1 MAGKLGRALVLLV
14 LLAAALI
21 TQAPLAVF
29 LLAFALVLLVLL
41 RLDAAYLRRQ
51 VTAELLVPDKPV
63 IQGEDFTLTV
73 RLRNR
78 SRLPI
83 PALVVLLNAADEWG
97 GGQITLRCAAML
109 GGKESAEQRI
119 TLNAGKSGVW
129 SIAVRG
135 ITLRD
140 HLGVF
145 TAACPAA
152 AQSRSICVLP
162 AAAAGKAKAETAPDE
177 DGDEADTRAALGG
190 SYELR
195 EYRDGDTLKQVHWK
209 LNAKLDRLMVREPL
223 TALRAAL
230 TPGGDLDGAEEW
242 GDFPQQAAKHRKNP
256 PKRKKERTA
265 LSRRGATDPG
275 SGLKFVDRV
284 LVSTQR
290 PAAHPALW
298 LAADAAL
305 LLALTFGLLLV
316 LSTGFGIAVP
326 LWVWPAAAAFCAGW
340 ALFLRAPQALRRWGL
355 LAGVIVYLVVLFI
368 CQRNFLAGAQQCA
381 GNIAQSL
388 NARLGSALPVAQG
401 GSAAQLGLFLLL
413 LGPLMWFGIV
423 YFGSLLT
430 LLWQGFYTFD
440 DFTMS
445 VTPELTLANIR
456 ALFNPANYDIIV
468 RTLTM
473 AVAVTI
479 ASAILAFPMAWY
491 MARYTSGKMKA
502 FFYIAVMLPMW
513 ASYIVKAYA
522 WTLLLAK
529 DGVAQWFLQHLGL
542 EPLLT
547 AFLTLPAVGGNTLST
562 SGLGRFLV
570 FLYIWLPFMILPVQ
584 AALERLP
591 PSLLQASADLGARPR
606 QTFRYVVLPLAIP
619 GIAAGSIFTFSLTLG
634 DFIVPQLVGPPG
646 YFIGN
651 MVYSQ
656 QGAIG
661 NMPMAAAF
669 TLVPIVLIALY
680 LAFVK
685 RLGAFDAL

>member
-1 MAGKLGRALVLLV
+1 
-14 LLAAALI
+14 
-21 TQAPLAVF
+21 
-29 LLAFALVLLVLL
+29 
-41 RLDAAYLRRQ
+41 
-51 VTAELLVPDKPV
+51 
-63 IQGEDFTLTV
+63 
-73 RLRNR
+73 
-78 SRLPI
+78 
-83 PALVVLLNAADEWG
+83 
-97 GGQITLRCAAML
+97 
-109 GGKESAEQRI
+109 
-119 TLNAGKSGVW
+119 
-129 SIAVRG
+129 
-135 ITLRD
+135 
-140 HLGVF
+140 
-145 TAACPAA
+145 
-152 AQSRSICVLP
+152 
-162 AAAAGKAKAETAPDE
+162 
-177 DGDEADTRAALGG
+177 
-190 SYELR
+190 
-195 EYRDGDTLKQVHWK
+195 
-209 LNAKLDRLMVREPL
+209 
-223 TALRAAL
+223 
-230 TPGGDLDGAEEW
+230 
-242 GDFPQQAAKHRKNP
+242 
-256 PKRKKERTA
+256 
-265 LSRRGATDPG
+265 
-275 SGLKFVDRV
+275 
-284 LVSTQR
+284 
-290 PAAHPALW
+290 
-298 LAADAAL
+298 
-305 LLALTFGLLLV
+305 
-316 LSTGFGIAVP
+316 
-326 LWVWPAAAAFCAGW
+326 
-340 ALFLRAPQALRRWGL
+340 
-355 LAGVIVYLVVLFI
+355 
-368 CQRNFLAGAQQCA
+368 
-381 GNIAQSL
+381 
-388 NARLGSALPVAQG
+388 
-401 GSAAQLGLFLLL
+401 
-413 LGPLMWFGIV
+413 
-423 YFGSLLT
+423 
-430 LLWQGFYTFD
+430 
-440 DFTMS
+440 MS

-456 ALFNPANYDIIV
+456 ALFNPANYDIIL

-669 TLVPIVLIALY
+669 TLVPIILIALY